1 MSFKI
6 NFFPKH
12 FFIYID
18 GKNTLKWWWHENLV
32 KVATSK
38 IEIFCDTYR
47 ISVSWHGI
55 LSVDTKQSIINMHFY
70 IFCKQVV
77 KRDSEYPKW
86 QCFVKKNVPSLYM
99 DRTLF
104 QVINIKFN
112 FIISARPRIFCRYR
126 EQLIRF
132 SSRELIFKRC

>member
-18 GKNTLKWWWHENLV
+18 GENTLKWWWHENPV

-38 IEIFCDTYR
+38 IEIFCDTYICFLTR
-47 ISVSWHGI
+47 HPFCWYQTINYKHAFLHILQPSGKTWFGI
-55 LSVDTKQSIINMHFY
+55 PQMTMS
-70 IFCKQVV
+70 C
-77 KRDSEYPKW
+77 P
-86 QCFVKKNVPSLYM
+86 KKNVSGLYI

-112 FIISARPRIFCRYR
+112 FIIIARPRIFCRYR